1 MIPQRFAQS
10 NIVMTAPKGMEDQC
24 SDIHAYQGELDGNKI
39 CITAY
44 RPTPEEI
51 VKLNLGGNLWL
62 WIYGGGMPPVCLT
75 TDDPF
80 EERKSD
86 E

>member
-10 NIVMTAPKGMEDQC
+10 NIVMAAPKGMPEC
-24 SDIHAYQGELDGNKI
+24 SDIHAYNGKDGAGNKI

-44 RPTPEEI
+44 RPTTDEL
-51 VKLNLGGNLWL
+51 VKINLGEPIWL
-62 WIYGGGMPPVCLT
+62 WIWGGGMPPVALEAHN
-75 TDDPF
+75 PF